1 MSQQSD
7 MADAVYSR
15 LTDVPVSAA
24 HLVRELRGR
33 WGVEHGVLE
42 VHGFVRE
49 VATCLLWRGDVDL
62 GDLKEGKFVSWSLE
76 PDEANLKIDD
86 ELMSMDSFLEDENRY
101 VFQKKKIA

>member
-7 MADAVYSR
+7 MADSVYSR
-15 LTDVPVSAA
+15 LSEGPVPTA

-33 WGVEHGVLE
+33 WGIEHGVSE

-76 PDEANLKIDD
+76 PEDANQRIDQ
-86 ELMSMDSFLEDENRY
+86 ELMSLDAFLGDRNRY
-101 VFQKKKIA
+101 VFQKKKNA